1 MIKKNLMLLLTVCSL
16 CPVSLAKNWD
26 VAPNPYLDTPSAI
39 TDTVDQFRQL
49 PINRLEA
56 IISNECD
63 RVGEFV
69 NLSIDNWSAA
79 KLGRKSEDEAKR
91 YSEMLVQQ
99 TIDTQSRMYPFP
111 FGYLTYAALDSI
123 MMNEFLGQKKF
134 NVSQNVL
141 IDRMKSICKYRLA
154 NEKYFDILNDPKYSR
169 GGKKPI
175 DLDALQEKSS
185 QGNRNTI
192 LSLNRS
198 TPDGSKLTPKGV
210 GKKLGLTD
218 VDLNVAY
225 VLIAND
231 IKIAME
237 ELDQPW
243 YVYQYALNQKFY
255 DYKNFL
261 INGGRNKQFAI
272 LALTTKMMKQNS
284 NNYKGIDT
292 LNFNEIN
299 QLKDEVFKNDRNQI
313 IQWIQLLGY
322 QKF

>member
-1 MIKKNLMLLLTVCSL
+1 MIKKNLMLLMVCSL
-16 CPVSLAKNWD
+16 CPVSMAKNWD

-69 NLSIDNWSAA
+69 NLSINNWSAA

-99 TIDTQSRMYPFP
+99 TIDTQSKMYPFP
-111 FGYLTYAALDSI
+111 FGYLTYTALDSI
-123 MMNEFLGQKKF
+123 IMKEFLGQKRF

-169 GGKKPI
+169 GSMKPI
-175 DLDALQEKSS
+175 DLDALQEKNS

-192 LSLNRS
+192 LSFNRS
-198 TPDGSKLTPKGV
+198 MPDGSKLTPKGV

-218 VDLNVAY
+218 VDLNVVY
-225 VLIAND
+225 ILMAND

-243 YVYQYALNQKFY
+243 YVYQYVLNQKY
-255 DYKNFL
+255 NDYKNFL

-284 NNYKGIDT
+284 NNYKGINT
-292 LNFNEIN
+292 LSFKEIN
-299 QLKDEVFKNDRNQI
+299 QLKDESFKTDRNQI

-322 QKF
+322 QTF

>member
-1 MIKKNLMLLLTVCSL
+1 MVCSL
-16 CPVSLAKNWD
+16 CPVSMAKNWD

-69 NLSIDNWSAA
+69 NLSINNWSAA

-99 TIDTQSRMYPFP
+99 TIDTQSKMYPFP
-111 FGYLTYAALDSI
+111 FGYLTYTALDSI
-123 MMNEFLGQKKF
+123 IMKEFLGQKRF

-169 GGKKPI
+169 GSMKPI
-175 DLDALQEKSS
+175 DLDALQEKNS

-192 LSLNRS
+192 LSFNRS
-198 TPDGSKLTPKGV
+198 MPDGSKLTPKGV

-218 VDLNVAY
+218 VDLNVVY
-225 VLIAND
+225 ILMAND

-243 YVYQYALNQKFY
+243 YVYQYVLNQKY
-255 DYKNFL
+255 NDYKNFL

-284 NNYKGIDT
+284 NNYKGINT
-292 LNFNEIN
+292 LSFKEIN
-299 QLKDEVFKNDRNQI
+299 QLKDESFKTDRNQI

-322 QKF
+322 QTF